1 MNKKSFLI
9 VSLFLISVLALP
21 ALACG
26 TSSTPE
32 ATPTIAEVSVP
43 EEEVAPSGAATNLE
57 EVQRAVI
64 QIEFLGAYRDPAI
77 GAVSGSGFGSGFIID
92 PTGLAVTNN
101 HVVAGA
107 ASLKVRIG
115 GDKSK
120 TYNAKILGVS
130 ECSDLAVIDI
140 EGEGFPYLEWYEGE
154 ITVGMG
160 VYAVGFPL
168 GEPEYTMTRGIVSK
182 ASASGET
189 AWASVDAVIGHDA
202 TINPGNS
209 GGPLIT
215 EDGQVIGVNYGSR
228 PDYDQYFAISAEKA
242 IPLTRRLSAGED
254 VDSIGVNGQAVA
266 SKDGSLTGVWVSSV
280 VSGSAAD
287 QTGLQGGDV
296 IVNMEGIPLA
306 KDGTMS
312 DYCDILRS
320 HNAEDALSVNVLR
333 YDTKEGLEGQINGNP
348 LTQAFSFAAAAESA
362 SEGKSTTG
370 SLVKFKDTLAAIS
383 SGGGQTYSFIGLA
396 GGEVLA
402 YIQPAADLDV
412 SLAIMDADNKVLAS
426 ANDAGAGGAERVTYT
441 LAKMAVYKIV
451 VISKTVGDYEG
462 IFIGSEKVYFNL
474 HSHYLIAGN
483 PASGHSVGYAY
494 SGHKGDTFKVIVT
507 SDPKSPIDAGIR
519 LYSFSDLKTVL
530 VDVNKT
536 SKGGVETLEFPIPQ
550 DGVYI
555 IYVGDASGQGGSF
568 LMVTNAK

>member
-1 MNKKSFLI
+1 MSKKAFLTLLSVI
-9 VSLFLISVLALP
+9 SLLALP

-26 TSSTPE
+26 TSSAPE
-32 ATPTIAEVSVP
+32 AAPTAAESPVA
-43 EEEVAPSGAATNLE
+43 EEEAAPSGAATTLE

-64 QIEFLGAYRDPAI
+64 QIEFLGAFRDPAI

-92 PTGLAVTNN
+92 PSGLAVTNN

-115 GDKSK
+115 GDKNK
-120 TYNAKILGVS
+120 TYNAKVLGVS

-140 EGEGFPYLEWYEGE
+140 EGDGFPYLEWYEGE
-154 ITVGMG
+154 INVGMN

-168 GEPEYTMTRGIVSK
+168 GEPEYTLTRGVVSK

-189 AWASVDAVIGHDA
+189 AWASVDGVIGHDA

-215 EDGQVIGVNYGSR
+215 EDGQVIGVNYSSR

-242 IPLTRRLSAGED
+242 MPLTKELSAGDD
-254 VDSIGVNGQAVA
+254 VDSIGVNGQAVV
-266 SKDGSLTGVWVSSV
+266 STDGSLTGVWVSSV
-280 VSGSAAD
+280 VSGSPAD

-296 IVNMEGIPLA
+296 IVNMEGVPLA

-320 HNAEDALSVNVLR
+320 HSPEDALAVNVLR
-333 YDTKEGLEGQINGNP
+333 FDTKEGLEGQINGNP
-348 LTQAFSFAAAAESA
+348 LTQSFSFAAAAESA
-362 SEGKSTTG
+362 SQGKKTNG
-370 SLVKFKDTLAAIS
+370 SLVKFKDTLTALS
-383 SGGGQTYSFIGLA
+383 SGGGQVYSFLSLT

-412 SLAIMDADNKVLAS
+412 SLAIMDISNKVLAS
-426 ANDAGAGGAERVTYT
+426 ANEAGAGGAERVTYT
-441 LAKMAVYKIV
+441 LPKMAVYKIV
-451 VISKTVGDYEG
+451 VISKTIGDFEG
-462 IFIGSEKVYFNL
+462 VFIGSEKVYFNL
-474 HSHYLIAGN
+474 HSQYLIAGS
-483 PASGHSVGYAY
+483 PASGQSVGYAY
-494 SGHKGDTFKVIVT
+494 TGHEGDTLKVIVT
-507 SDPKSPIDAGIR
+507 SDPKAPIDAHIT
-519 LYSFSDLKTVL
+519 LYSFSDLKTAL
-530 VDVNKT
+530 ADVNKT
-536 SKGGVETLEFPIPQ
+536 SKGGVETLEFPITKE
-550 DGVYI
+550 GVYI
-555 IYVGDASGQGGSF
+555 VYIGDASGSGGSF